1 MSSVFIAVFGVAVSV
16 AVIQQFFNH
25 SRRSQRLVYW
35 SCTCIAAVA
44 GFMAV
49 HPDPKKGIQFA
60 LFALAMMVGIAWAYT
75 PYIKIRGRIYALTV
89 HDSQPDPDENDDD
102 NLDVAA
108 EGASD
113 GQAPD
118 PAPDAYSGL
127 LTTTKMWWL
136 LVAISGISSINIYA
150 YLTGEGEAWVAA
162 IGLAFLVFLGIATG
176 YGDAS
181 WEYRIARGQYLQ
193 FGISTVITAGAFA
206 VLYLMA
212 YQTALRLP
220 LRRKQSMEYRA
231 HPRHR
236 ELD

>member
-1 MSSVFIAVFGVAVSV
+1 MSSVFIAVFVVAVAI

-25 SRRSQRLVYW
+25 SRSSQRRVYW

-49 HPDPKKGIQFA
+49 LPDPKKGIQFA
-60 LFALAMMVGIAWAYT
+60 LFALAMMVGIAYAYT
-75 PYIKIRGRIYALTV
+75 PYVKIRGKIYALTV
-89 HDSQPDPDENDDD
+89 HDSQPDHDENDDASD
-102 NLDVAA
+102 DVAA
-108 EGASD
+108 AGASA
-113 GQAPD
+113 GLASD

-127 LTTTKMWWL
+127 LTATKMWWL

-150 YLTGEGEAWVAA
+150 YLTGDGEVWVAA

-193 FGISTVITAGAFA
+193 FGIATVITAGAFS
-206 VLYLMA
+206 VLYLVA
-212 YQTALRLP
+212 YQTALHWP